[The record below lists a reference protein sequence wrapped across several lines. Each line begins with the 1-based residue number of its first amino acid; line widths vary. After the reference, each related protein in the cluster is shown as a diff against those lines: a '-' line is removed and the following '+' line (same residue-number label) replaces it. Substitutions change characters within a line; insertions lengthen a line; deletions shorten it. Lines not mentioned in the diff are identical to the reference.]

1 MTRKYINLDA
11 DEGIFFE
18 KELES
23 LKSKTYDVL
32 YPELMARQLFP
43 LDSTSDTGAAT
54 VTYQTW
60 DFVGHARIMANYADD
75 LPNVEV
81 LAKETTRKIYS
92 EGVAFGYSIQ
102 DLRAARMA
110 GKPLEQRK
118 ANAARRQLLQ
128 LENTLAFNGDART
141 DIPNFVQNTDF
152 NQVTPVDGA
161 SGATTWTSKTPD
173 EIINDVCLMTS
184 AIRDISNGVEAPQTL
199 LLTEAAYTHISC
211 TPRSSTSDTT
221 ILNFILQSNAWVSTV
236 MPVYNLKGSAPVAA
250 GYDSEDTAILYDRSP
265 EKLWLETP
273 QDVEFFAPQEK
284 GLMFEVPAHM
294 RTAGVIVAY
303 PKSIATLYGI

>member
-1 MTRKYINLDA
+1 MTRTFINLDA

-18 KELES
+18 KELEQ
-23 LKSKTYDVL
+23 LKSRTYDVQ
-32 YPELMARQLFP
+32 YPMLLARQLFP
-43 LDSTSDTGAAT
+43 LDSTTDTGAAT

-60 DFVGHARIMANYADD
+60 DHVGMAKLIHSYATD

-81 LAKETTRKIYS
+81 TAKETTRKIYG
-92 EGVAFGYSIQ
+92 EGIAFGYSIQ
-102 DLRAARMA
+102 DIRAARMA

-118 ANAARRQLLQ
+118 ADAARRQLLQ
-128 LENTLAFNGDART
+128 LENSLAFDGDAAT
-141 DIPNFVQNTDF
+141 DIPSFITNTNF

-161 SGATTWTSKTPD
+161 GGFTTWSSKTPD
-173 EIINDVCLMTS
+173 EIIADVTLMTT
-184 AIRDISNGVEAPQTL
+184 AIRDISNGVEAPNTL
-199 LLTEAAYTHISC
+199 LLPEAQYTLIST

-221 ILNFILQSNAWVSTV
+221 ILNFILGSNAWVQTV
-236 MPVYNLKGSAPVAA
+236 LPVYNLKDKAPSNAA
-250 GYDSEDTAILYDRSP
+250 YDSEDVACLYDRSP

-273 QDVEFFAPQEK
+273 QDVEMFAAQEK

>member
-1 MTRKYINLDA
+1 MRKYINLDA

-23 LKSKTYDVL
+23 IKARTYDVL
-32 YPELMARQLFP
+32 YPDLLARQLFP
-43 LDSTSDTGAAT
+43 LDSTTDTGSAT
-54 VTYQTW
+54 VTYQSW
-60 DFVGHARIMANYADD
+60 DHVGHARIIANYSDD

-92 EGVAFGYSIQ
+92 GGVAYGYSIQ
-102 DLRAARMA
+102 DIRAARMA

-118 ANAARRQLLQ
+118 ANAARRQLMQ
-128 LENTLAFNGDART
+128 LENTLAFDGDART
-141 DIPNFVQNTDF
+141 DIPAFTTNTDF

-161 SGATTWTSKTPD
+161 STTTDWSSKTPD

-184 AIRDISNGVEAPQTL
+184 AIRDISNGVESPNTL
-199 LLTEAAYTHISC
+199 LLPEAQYTLISC

-221 ILNFILQSNAWVSTV
+221 ILDFILKSNAWISTV
-236 MPVYNLKGSAPVAA
+236 MPVYNLKDSAPVAA
-250 GYDSEDTAILYDRSP
+250 GYDSEDTAVLYDRSA

-273 QDVEFFAPQEK
+273 QDFESFAAQEK
-284 GLMFEVPAHM
+284 GLMFEVPNHL

-303 PKSIATLYGI
+303 PKSVATLYGI

>member
-11 DEGIFFE
+11 EEGIFFE

-23 LKSKTYDVL
+23 LKARTYDVL

-60 DFVGHARIMANYADD
+60 DHVGHAKIIANYSDD

-92 EGVAFGYSIQ
+92 EGIAFGYSIQ
-102 DLRAARMA
+102 DIRAARMA

-128 LENTLAFNGDART
+128 LENSLAFNGDERT
-141 DIPNFVQNTDF
+141 DIPNFIQNTDF

-161 SGATTWTSKTPD
+161 GGTTDWASKTPD
-173 EIINDVCLMTS
+173 EIIADVCSMTS
-184 AIRDISNGVEAPQTL
+184 AIRDISNGVESPNTL
-199 LLTEAAYTHISC
+199 LLPEAQYTLISC

-221 ILNFILQSNAWVSTV
+221 ILDFILSSNAWISTI
-236 MPVYNLKGSAPVAA
+236 MPVYNLKDSAPVAG

-273 QDVEFFAPQEK
+273 QDVEMFAPQEK